1 MIQAENRSESEHSNS
16 HSMETE
22 PLQQPPPLRPTN
34 SSPQELGQEGEG
46 QGQEQAHALALD
58 RECADANRLA
68 APLPLPVDSA
78 LTSVRIAKD
87 IPAPSLQSPG
97 IKVEF
102 HGGDH
107 AHAAGD
113 TVRPP
118 LTPHPR

>member
-1 MIQAENRSESEHSNS
+1 
-16 HSMETE
+16 MEAE
-22 PLQQPPPLRPTN
+22 PLQQPPPRPTS
-34 SSPQELGQEGEG
+34 SSPLGLEREGEG
-46 QGQEQAHALALD
+46 EGHAPALD

-78 LTSVRIAKD
+78 LTSVKVAKD
-87 IPAPSLQSPG
+87 LPAPSLQSPG

-113 TVRPP
+113 NARPP

>member
-1 MIQAENRSESEHSNS
+1 
-16 HSMETE
+16 METE

-34 SSPQELGQEGEG
+34 SSPRELGREGEG
-46 QGQEQAHALALD
+46 QEQAQAHAHAHALALD
-58 RECADANRLA
+58 RECADANRLV

-78 LTSVRIAKD
+78 LTSVKIAKD
-87 IPAPSLQSPG
+87 LPVPSLQSPG
-97 IKVEF
+97 IKVEL